1 MLVLLGHLNGTL
13 RYPFAELVRHFGDVA
28 NLGVRVFFV
37 ISGFLIT
44 HLLLEEW
51 AKTSS
56 ISLRGF
62 YVRRVFRIF
71 PAFYTFVAA
80 VALLTLAGTIVVPWV
95 DLGFAATYTINFVE
109 RKPWHVGH
117 LWSLAVEE
125 QFYLLWPLC
134 LAALTIRRA
143 RRIAVGAIALAPL
156 LRIGVW
162 YLLPEYRPLISKAFP
177 TICDTIAT
185 GCMLA
190 CYRQWLWDQSWYR
203 GLLSSKAFAV
213 VPLIV
218 LVSNIFA
225 SHTRPDMLV
234 GQTLRNVGIALC
246 IDWSMRN
253 AESLI
258 GRFLNWAPMVW
269 IGALSYSLYLWQQIF
284 LNRHSASFFCSFPI
298 NVMLAFAAAIL
309 SYYVIERPCLRAR
322 VRFFPSSSQKR
333 TSGHSPQNARFGGLL
348 ARPKGVVES
357 GVGTAP

>member
-1 MLVLLGHLNGTL
+1 MKRGNPISSRIPSLDGLRACSIMLVLLGHLNGTL

-51 AKTSS
+51 DKTNS

-62 YVRRVFRIF
+62 YIRRVFRIF

-80 VALLTLAGTIVVPWV
+80 VALLTLAGIIVVPWV

-134 LAALTIRRA
+134 LAALTIGRA

-225 SHTRPDMLV
+225 SHTRQICLLV
-234 GQTLRNVGIALC
+234 KRFET
-246 IDWSMRN
+246 S
-253 AESLI
+253 ESRSALI
-258 GRFLNWAPMVW
+258 GPCGMPNRSSAVFS
-269 IGALSYSLYLWQQIF
+269 IGRRWFGSA
-284 LNRHSASFFCSFPI
+284 HSAIRCTSGSKFFLTATP
-298 NVMLAFAAAIL
+298 L
-309 SYYVIERPCLRAR
+309 
-322 VRFFPSSSQKR
+322 PSSAPFRS
-333 TSGHSPQNARFGGLL
+333 TSCSRSPL
-348 ARPKGVVES
+348 PS
-357 GVGTAP
+357 SHIM